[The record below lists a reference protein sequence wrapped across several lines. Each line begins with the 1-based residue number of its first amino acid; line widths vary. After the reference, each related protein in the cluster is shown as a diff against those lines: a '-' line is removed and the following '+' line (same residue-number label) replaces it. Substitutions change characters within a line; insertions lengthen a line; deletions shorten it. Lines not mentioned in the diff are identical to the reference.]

1 MTTPYEIWSSQLRI
15 AAGRAVEEAP
25 QVGFA
30 EQVDQLG
37 RLVRL
42 SILAEPVSDGA
53 DAFMD
58 QFVRRIGE
66 LFNPAARSLTGAVKA
81 AVETAHEELRVW
93 NEQRL
98 PAEHAMYGLSC
109 LIQRPGQPAVLA
121 QAGPSAAIL
130 AGDAGLASLRAVDF
144 YAHLRR
150 RDDPV
155 AAPVGSSE
163 PLSLEF
169 ASATATRDGWAMLVS
184 SNAAALLDAE
194 LRVQLSRLPV
204 EQTLPHLYPAMVQL
218 RDAAALVVG
227 VSGGP
232 APDAASDSRGEEEAS
247 LEPESDDHS
256 EPGPTDRA
264 ALPSEDGHSLSDAGR
279 RTQGE
284 AIRAS
289 SSEPHVQ
296 ADLAHALRF
305 EPVPVSAMETIGWP
319 TNPFAAGYARRLET
333 LTPALSIPSGPV
345 GAPIL
350 DLARAMPSLLEN
362 RGEPAVER
370 PRIPLSDRRARAASA
385 RRVGIVLA
393 AMLVVLAGVAAA
405 LLGPSLLQSE
415 DDQFRSQVERARNGL
430 AASELAATTE
440 GARLTL
446 QDALL
451 DVEAALAINPL
462 DADARQ
468 LRGEIEAVL
477 AELNLV
483 QPPGELSPV
492 ADLARFG
499 PAIALGVVRFGA
511 GLAFVLD
518 DAGGRVFSIAAD
530 GQTSVL
536 FLEDELL
543 GLGSQLR
550 AGRPISIAW
559 QPGAAAPAADDA
571 SDLPAED
578 ALWILDSHARLFRW
592 TPTGVL
598 LVPIP
603 DLVRLGSVDA
613 IAATSGSIYLLDRS
627 GGAVW
632 RFAVDRSE
640 LSEPTRAVG
649 RTDLHGA
656 TEFTA
661 VVNERGQV
669 EFVVASSDGRLRRF
683 SGDEELPLA
692 IDLQRGLLA
701 PASLSLGAESGL
713 IYVVDRGQGR
723 IVAVN
728 PDSGVV
734 SQIQSSELAEL
745 RGAWVNEQTGQ
756 IVYALPSSV
765 YVGRLPDAQE

>member
-1 MTTPYEIWSSQLRI
+1 MTIPHEIWSSQLRI

-30 EQVDQLG
+30 EQVDQVG

-66 LFNPAARSLTGAVKA
+66 LFNPADRSLTGALKA
-81 AVETAHEELRVW
+81 AVQTAHEELRVW

-109 LIQRPGQPAVLA
+109 LIQRADQPAVLA

-130 AGDAGLASLRAVDF
+130 AGDAGLASLRAITF
-144 YAHLRR
+144 YAHLPR

-155 AAPVGSSE
+155 ATPVGSSR
-163 PLSLEF
+163 PLNLEF
-169 ASATATRDGWAMLVS
+169 ASATATEDGWAMLVT

-204 EQTLPHLYPAMVQL
+204 EQTLPHFYPAMVQL
-218 RDAAALVVG
+218 REAAALVVG

-232 APDAASDSRGEEEAS
+232 AERSASGSRETDEESPE
-247 LEPESDDHS
+247 EESDDQE
-256 EPGPTDRA
+256 EPGTADRA
-264 ALPSEDGHSLSDAGR
+264 ELQSEDEPILSDTGR
-279 RTQGE
+279 RTGGE
-284 AIRAS
+284 SAPES
-289 SSEPHVQ
+289 SRGPRVQ
-296 ADLAHALRF
+296 PEMQQTFRF
-305 EPVPVSAMETIGWP
+305 EPVPVAAMETIGWP
-319 TNPFAAGYARRLET
+319 VNPFAAGYTRQLET

-350 DLARAMPSLLEN
+350 DLGQAMPSLLEN

-370 PRIPLSDRRARAASA
+370 PRIAIRDTRDRAGSA
-385 RRVGIVLA
+385 RRAGIVLA
-393 AMLVVLAGVAAA
+393 AMLIVLAGVAAA

-415 DDQFRSQVERARNGL
+415 DDQFRTQVERARNGL

-446 QDALL
+446 QDALS
-451 DVEAALAINPL
+451 DVEAALEINPL

-477 AELNLV
+477 AELSLV
-483 QPPGELSPV
+483 QPPGELNPV

-499 PAIALGVVRFGA
+499 PAIALGTVRFGA
-511 GLAFVLD
+511 GLAFVVD

-536 FLEDELL
+536 FLEGELL

-559 QPGAAAPAADDA
+559 QPGPTTPTADNA
-571 SDLPAED
+571 SGVAAED

-656 TEFTA
+656 TEFVA
-661 VVNERGQV
+661 VVNERGRV
-669 EFVVASSDGRLRRF
+669 EFVVASSDGRVRRF
-683 SGDEELPLA
+683 SGDAELPLA

-723 IVAVN
+723 VVAVN

-734 SQIQSSELAEL
+734 SQIRSTELADL

-756 IVYALPSSV
+756 IVYALSSSV
-765 YVGRLPDAQE
+765 FVGRLPDAQE

>member
-1 MTTPYEIWSSQLRI
+1 MTTPQEIWSSQLRI

-42 SILAEPVSDGA
+42 SILAEPASDGA

-66 LFNPAARSLTGAVKA
+66 LFNPAGRSLTGALKA
-81 AVETAHEELRVW
+81 AVQTTHEELRLW
-93 NEQRL
+93 NEQHL

-109 LIQRPGQPAVLA
+109 LIQRADQPAVLA
-121 QAGPSAAIL
+121 QCGPSAAVL
-130 AGDAGLASLRAVDF
+130 AGDAGLASLRAITF
-144 YAHLRR
+144 YAHRLR

-163 PLSLEF
+163 PLNLEF
-169 ASATATRDGWAMLVS
+169 APATASEDGWAMLVT

-204 EQTLPHLYPAMVQL
+204 ERTLPHLYPAMVQL

-227 VSGGP
+227 VAGKPPLQSVSGG
-232 APDAASDSRGEEEAS
+232 RQTEEEAPA
-247 LEPESDDHS
+247 EESDDPP
-256 EPGPTDRA
+256 EPGPADRVE
-264 ALPSEDGHSLSDAGR
+264 LPSEDQHIVTDTRRGTAGER
-279 RTQGE
+279 VPESVR
-284 AIRAS
+284 
-289 SSEPHVQ
+289 EPRMPPEIQQ
-296 ADLAHALRF
+296 AFRF
-305 EPVPVSAMETIGWP
+305 EPVPVAAMETIGWP
-319 TNPFAAGYARRLET
+319 VNPFAAGYTRQLET

-350 DLARAMPSLLEN
+350 DLGRAMPSLLEN

-370 PRIPLSDRRARAASA
+370 PRIALRDTADRAASA
-385 RRVGIVLA
+385 RRAGIVLA
-393 AMLVVLAGVAAA
+393 AMLIVLAGVAAA

-415 DDQFRSQVERARNGL
+415 DDQFRTQVERARNGL

-446 QDALL
+446 QNALS
-451 DVEAALAINPL
+451 DVEAALEINPL

-483 QPPGELSPV
+483 QPPGELNPV
-492 ADLARFG
+492 ADLTRFG
-499 PAIALGVVRFGA
+499 PAIALGAVRFGA
-511 GLAFVLD
+511 GLAFVVD

-536 FLEDELL
+536 FLEGELL

-559 QPGAAAPAADDA
+559 QPGPTTPTADDA
-571 SDLPAED
+571 RGTQAGD

-603 DLVRLGSVDA
+603 ELVRLGSVDA

-640 LSEPTRAVG
+640 LSEPSRAVG

-656 TEFTA
+656 TEFVA
-661 VVNERGQV
+661 VVNELGRV
-669 EFVVASSDGRLRRF
+669 EFVVASSDGRVRRF
-683 SGDEELPLA
+683 SGDAELPLA

-734 SQIQSSELAEL
+734 SQIRSTELADL

-756 IVYALPSSV
+756 IVYALSSSV
-765 YVGRLPDAQE
+765 LVGRLPGAQE